1 MVSPWPSIGSA
12 GVRRDSHSLPL
23 VPIAQLSLLGPQGRS
38 LDSTLGDDVLVT
50 YYQRWMINYD
60 KLTNTDSHL
69 EISYCCACWSWGQ
82 FAACCQVLCQGQLFS
97 IGALGCAAAQQ
108 SVAGSCN
115 VAGSVQEC
123 SASQAYDAADFVELQ
138 CKWWGEKHGGNMFT
152 KGTYL
157 KNWVCD
163 DFLLDLAGW
172 YRIPRIMALSFI
184 RLLCSVVLES
194 IVRLHVPFQ
203 KGEAKLWKC
212 LRSWWFDVLPL
223 VWSNPIVIQ

>member
-115 VAGSVQEC
+115 VVGSVQEC
-123 SASQAYDAADFVELQ
+123 SASQAYDAWREYVHQGNLPEEL
-138 CKWWGEKHGGNMFT
+138 
-152 KGTYL
+152 
-157 KNWVCD
+157 VCD